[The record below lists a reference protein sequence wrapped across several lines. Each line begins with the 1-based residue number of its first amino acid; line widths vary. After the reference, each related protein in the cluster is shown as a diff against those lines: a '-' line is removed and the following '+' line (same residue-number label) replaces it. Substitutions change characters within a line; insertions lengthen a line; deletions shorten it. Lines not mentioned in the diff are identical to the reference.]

1 MIKRKP
7 FYLNSYQ
14 FYHSDLK
21 EFNSKTFN
29 DFSRS
34 DSETIQFQLTRSD
47 SKDFDQVQNHSEK
60 LKDYSEDFEQVKIE
74 KPFQRI
80 ELIATF
86 SKSFLLTTL
95 ILDDVDVSRLH
106 SMRSMCKY
114 CVNLK
119 TVSLKNWHV
128 PALINCDY
136 CFSEC
141 ENLEVIEIE
150 WLEINPKINCYRS
163 LFKCPAAVLSNSDF
177 KFNCNFSLPIPLY

>member
-34 DSETIQFQLTRSD
+34 DPEESLKDDSGTI
-47 SKDFDQVQNHSEK
+47 QNHSEK
-60 LKDYSEDFEQVKIE
+60 LKDDSEDFEQVKIE